1 VNFQINTALKSNFN
15 NNTLYTAKHSTQARI
30 KTILTPKPHESFALT
45 IFATSKC
52 ERKFSSRIL
61 RVEDDRK
68 ARMSGAT
75 VIDEVLETQFS
86 IFDWF
91 LAPEGI
97 KIELWQP

>member
-1 VNFQINTALKSNFN
+1 LQQVSVNGNF
-15 NNTLYTAKHSTQARI
+15 LREY
-30 KTILTPKPHESFALT
+30 
-45 IFATSKC
+45 
-52 ERKFSSRIL
+52 L